1 MKENDISKVM
11 VEKIDILAE
20 MEVLNRRMRE
30 VVIKDTT
37 LGEKIKAYDI
47 GVKNTM
53 SALKSLITHSADG
66 EKDRLIYQRYAE
78 QSNVVRY
85 MLLTDALK
93 ELEST
98 GQLYLA
104 ENGGENGA

>member
-1 MKENDISKVM
+1 MNDISKVM
-11 VEKIDILAE
+11 VERIDILQE
-20 MEVLNRRMRE
+20 MEIFNQRMRD
-30 VVIKDTT
+30 VVVKDTT
-37 LGEKIKAYDI
+37 PENLITAYDM

-53 SALKSLITHSADG
+53 SALESLITHSADG
-66 EKDRLIYQRYAE
+66 EKDRLIYQRYGE

-98 GQLYLA
+98 GQLHLT
-104 ENGGENGA
+104 ENGGGNSE